1 MRSKRWIQESRGG
14 IQESKEGR
22 GRNVKQLKK
31 ISKSNWALASETRY
45 NIKRRY
51 TEEQMKD
58 LLKEVRR
65 IEKELIEDT
74 KKAKKNN

>member
-31 ISKSNWALASETRY
+31 YQNRIGSLLLKLGIISK
-45 NIKRRY
+45 
-51 TEEQMKD
+51 
-58 LLKEVRR
+58 
-65 IEKELIEDT
+65 EDIP
-74 KKAKKNN
+74 KNK